1 MIDDDMKFNKE
12 LSWLSFNERVLQ
24 EAADQTVPLIERIR
38 FLGIYSSN
46 LDEFFQVR
54 VADIRRRAIL
64 ESAQESSK
72 DKWRIINQK
81 INDKVNV
88 LTKSFNQITQDIFTQ
103 LAKEN
108 IYTIFDDHN
117 NETFNEKLS
126 KQQLAWL
133 EQYFDHRIIRHIT
146 PIILHSKTQ
155 LANCIDDD
163 GIYFL
168 VALHYQENLNYAL
181 VEIPR
186 ENVKRFIELPNENN
200 EDAKFIV
207 LLDDVVHYF
216 INKLFMGVFPFD
228 YIEAYSMKLTRDAEY
243 NLTDDLD
250 ESLLDQMSKGLKQRL
265 KADLVR
271 LVHDQDMPEHMTE
284 YLRKS
289 LKIKDLEA
297 LSQGVRYRHFKDFIK
312 FPNLGGKHLENEQ
325 LPALDSAHFNKHP
338 SVFDAISEQD
348 ILLYYPYYK
357 FRYFTEFVRQASY
370 DPLVKQIKINIY
382 RVAKHS
388 RIIQSLIEAVKNGKK
403 VTVVIELKARF
414 DEQANIEWAKLM
426 KDAGIEVELGIET
439 LKVHSKLCLITRIE
453 DEKLMRYVHIGTGNF
468 HENNARVYTDYALFT
483 KHKEI
488 CQEVD
493 NIFSFV
499 THSYLRFRF
508 NHLIVS
514 PLTSRR
520 RLYQLIDN
528 EIQFAEQGAK
538 AIITLK
544 LNNLVD
550 SGLVNKLYAA
560 SQAGVKVKLLIRGM
574 CSIIPNV
581 KDTSENI
588 KIISIVDRFL
598 EHPRVMLFHNDGNQQ
613 LFITSADWM
622 ERNIDH
628 RVEVAC
634 PIYDEALKKQIIDIL
649 EIQFQDNVK
658 ARIINKAQNNRYV
671 SQGKRVPLRS
681 QIAIYDYLVEH
692 ENKLIKE
699 QQQEQ
704 KLTPTKNNIG

>member
-24 EAADQTVPLIERIR
+24 EAADQTVPLIERIH

-54 VADIRRRAIL
+54 VAGIRRKAIL
-64 ESAQESSK
+64 ESAQETSK
-72 DKWRIINQK
+72 DKWRIINKK

-88 LTKSFNQITQDIFTQ
+88 LTKNFNQITQDIFTQ

-108 IYTIFDDHN
+108 IHTIFDDHN
-117 NETFNEKLS
+117 NETFNKKLS
-126 KQQLAWL
+126 KQQLTWL

-168 VALHYQENLNYAL
+168 VALHHQENLNYAL

-186 ENVKRFIELPNENN
+186 ENVKRFIELPKNN
-200 EDAKFIV
+200 KEEAKFIV

-271 LVHDQDMPEHMTE
+271 LVHDQNMPEHMTE

-289 LKIKDLEA
+289 LKVKDLEA

-312 FPNLGGKHLENEQ
+312 FPNLGGKHLENQE

-370 DPLVKQIKINIY
+370 DPLVRNIKINLY

-468 HENNARVYTDYALFT
+468 HENNARVYTDFALFT

-528 EIQFAEQGAK
+528 EIQFAEQGKK

-550 SGLVNKLYAA
+550 SGLVNKLCAA
-560 SQAGVKVKLLIRGM
+560 SQAGVKVRLIIRGM

-581 KDTSENI
+581 KDISENI

-598 EHPRVMLFHNDGNQQ
+598 EHPRVMLFHNDGDQQ

-634 PIYDEALKKQIIDIL
+634 PIYDEVLKQQIIDML

-658 ARIINKAQNNRYV
+658 ARIINKTQSNRYV
-671 SQGKRVPLRS
+671 SQGKREPIRS
-681 QIAIYDYLVEH
+681 QIAIYDYLVDH
-692 ENKLIKE
+692 EKQLIKA
-699 QQQEQ
+699 QQLLSSTTE
-704 KLTPTKNNIG
+704 KKG

>member
-1 MIDDDMKFNKE
+1 MKFNKE

-46 LDEFFQVR
+46 LDEFFRVR
-54 VADIRRRAIL
+54 VAGIRRKAIV
-64 ESAQESSK
+64 EIAQEETQDKTK
-72 DKWRIINQK
+72 DKWQSIDKEIN
-81 INDKVNV
+81 NKVNK
-88 LTKSFNQITQDIFTQ
+88 LIKSFNQITQDIFTQ
-103 LAKEN
+103 LTKEN
-108 IYTIFDDHN
+108 IFTIFNDHN
-117 NETFNEKLS
+117 NITFNEQLS
-126 KQQLAWL
+126 PQQLAWL
-133 EQYFDHRIIRHIT
+133 EQSFDHRIIRHIT

-155 LANCIDDD
+155 LASCIDDD

-168 VALHYQENLNYAL
+168 VALHQHKNIQYAL

-186 ENVKRFIELPNENN
+186 EDIERFIVLPNQHNTG
-200 EDAKFIV
+200 KHYIV

-216 INKLFMGVFPFD
+216 IKKLFIGFFTFD
-228 YIEAYSMKLTRDAEY
+228 QIEAYSMKLTRDAEF

-265 KADLVR
+265 KADMVR
-271 LVHDQDMPEHMTE
+271 LVHDQDMPKHMTE
-284 YLRKS
+284 YLKKS
-289 LKIKDLEA
+289 LRIKDFEA
-297 LSQGVRYRHFKDFIK
+297 LAQGVRYRHFKDFIN
-312 FPNLGGKHLENEQ
+312 FPNLGGSHLENPE
-325 LPALDSAHFNKHP
+325 LKALDSAYFTAHP

-357 FRYFTEFVRQASY
+357 FKHFTEFVRQASY
-370 DPLVKQIKINIY
+370 DPLVRHIKINIY

-388 RIIQSLIEAVKNGKK
+388 QIIQSLIEAVKNGKK
-403 VTVVIELKARF
+403 VTVVVELKARF

-439 LKVHSKLCLITRIE
+439 LKVHSKLCLIIRVE
-453 DEKLMRYVHIGTGNF
+453 DEKLVRYAHIGTGNF
-468 HENNARVYTDYALFT
+468 HESNARVYTDFALFT

-493 NIFSFV
+493 NVFSFV
-499 THSYLRFRF
+499 SHSYLRFRF

-528 EIQFAEQGAK
+528 ETQFAEQNEK
-538 AIITLK
+538 AEITLK

-550 SGLVNKLYAA
+550 AGLINKLYAA
-560 SQAGVKVKLLIRGM
+560 SQAGVKIKLIVRGM
-574 CSIIPNV
+574 CSLIPGV
-581 KDTSENI
+581 KDISDNI

-598 EHPRVMLFHNDGNQQ
+598 EHPRVMLFHNQGNKQ

-622 ERNIDH
+622 ERNLDH

-634 PIYDEALKKQIIDIL
+634 PIYDETLKKQIIDML
-649 EIQFQDNVK
+649 NLQFQDNVK
-658 ARIINKAQNNRYV
+658 ARVINKTQNNRYV
-671 SQGKRVPLRS
+671 SQGKREPLRS
-681 QIAIYDYLVEH
+681 QMAIYDYLVAH
-692 ENKLIKE
+692 E
-699 QQQEQ
+699 QQLLKNIALQE
-704 KLTPTKNNIG
+704 TAHDDDS